1 VFYVSNIHSRTMYVV
16 PNKRAWKDDS
26 NHTSYS

>member
-1 VFYVSNIHSRTMYVV
+1 MYVV